1 MALDVSTTP
10 TLRAGRRT
18 RGKNLGL
25 LTASTAM
32 DNAENSITTVLFPLM
47 REALGLS
54 SSALG
59 VIVAVS
65 KAVGIFAAVPWV
77 FLAKRF
83 SRRAVLATC
92 SGFWGVWVVLAG
104 LSRSFTQFVV
114 LYGIAAAGFAGAGP
128 IALEIMGD
136 LYDDRRRGRATGML
150 YGGVA
155 IIAGVS
161 APLFGQLSGFDDGWR
176 YGYVLSG
183 CMCIL
188 IGVLVVVFLDDT
200 RPGGGE
206 RRAGDA
212 AAKAEEKAQNVVAGV
227 RELLR
232 IKSFRYI
239 LVQRLFSGQNVI
251 MSFGVVFLVEERGFS
266 TATAA
271 IVATP
276 FAIGYLLGTVVGGR
290 VNDAVH
296 RRWPASGR
304 VMMLQASQLAFAAAV
319 FVELQTPTSS
329 IGFFVAIFAVV
340 GFLQGQVP
348 VVNRPLIMAVVRP
361 EQRAL
366 AFAVSLST
374 VEALAYAGYALLV
387 GYLGDAIGLQGALLL
402 VTVALTAVNGLC
414 SGLLYRPY
422 ARDSAAVRDS
432 QVVPS
437 SYEGEPSKPDAQ

>member
-104 LSRSFTQFVV
+104 LSTSFTQFVI

-155 IIAGVS
+155 IITGVS

-200 RPGGGE
+200 RLGEGE

-212 AAKAEEKAQNVVAGV
+212 AVKAQNVVAGV

-239 LVQRLFSGQNVI
+239 LVQRLLSGQNVM

-290 VNDAVH
+290 LNDAVH

-304 VMMLQASQLAFAAAV
+304 VMMLQASQLAFAAAA
-319 FVELQTPTSS
+319 FAELQMPTSS
-329 IGFFVAIFAVV
+329 IGFFVGIFAVV

-402 VTVALTAVNGLC
+402 VVVALTVVNGLC

-437 SYEGEPSKPDAQ
+437 SDEGEPSKPDAQ

>member
-1 MALDVSTTP
+1 MALDVSTTH
-10 TLRAGRRT
+10 TLTAGRRS

-83 SRRAVLATC
+83 SRRVVLATC
-92 SGFWGVWVVLAG
+92 SGFWGVWVILAG
-104 LSRSFTQFVV
+104 LSSSFTQFVI

-155 IIAGVS
+155 IITGVS

-206 RRAGDA
+206 NGAGGA
-212 AAKAEEKAQNVVAGV
+212 AVKAEEKAQNVVAGV

-232 IKSFRYI
+232 IKTFRYI

-251 MSFGVVFLVEERGFS
+251 MSFGIVFLVEERGFS

-290 VNDAVH
+290 LNDAVH

-319 FVELQTPTSS
+319 FVELQMATSS

-366 AFAVSLST
+366 AFAVSVST

-387 GYLGDAIGLQGALLL
+387 GYLGEAIGLQGALLL
-402 VTVALTAVNGLC
+402 VTVALTVVNGLC

-432 QVVPS
+432 PVAPS

>member
-1 MALDVSTTP
+1 MALDVSTSR
-10 TLRAGRRT
+10 TLTAGRRT
-18 RGKNLGL
+18 RGKNLSL

-92 SGFWGVWVVLAG
+92 SGFWGVWVILAG
-104 LSRSFTQFVV
+104 LSSSFTQFVI

-155 IIAGVS
+155 IITGVS

-176 YGYVLSG
+176 YGYILSG

-200 RPGGGE
+200 RPVEGE

-212 AAKAEEKAQNVVAGV
+212 VVKAEEKAQNVVAGV

-232 IKSFRYI
+232 IRTFRYI
-239 LVQRLFSGQNVI
+239 LVQRLLSGQNVI

-290 VNDAVH
+290 LNDAVH

-319 FVELQTPTSS
+319 FVELQMPTSS

-348 VVNRPLIMAVVRP
+348 VVNRPLIMAVVSP

-402 VTVALTAVNGLC
+402 VTVALTVVNGLC

-422 ARDSAAVRDS
+422 ARDSAAVRNS
-432 QVVPS
+432 PVAPS